1 MSAAALRS
9 VNEQT
14 LASNLSRHD
23 GVEKEGG
30 KVEARR

>member
-1 MSAAALRS
+1 MSAGALRS
-9 VNEQT
+9 VNEHT

-23 GVEKEGG
+23 VEKEGG